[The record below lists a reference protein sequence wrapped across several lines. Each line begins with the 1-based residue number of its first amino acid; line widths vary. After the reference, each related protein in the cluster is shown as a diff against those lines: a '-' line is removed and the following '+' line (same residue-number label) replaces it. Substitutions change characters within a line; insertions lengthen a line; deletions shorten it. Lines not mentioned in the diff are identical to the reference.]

1 MRRFIGMA
9 ICVCSFLLTGC
20 GSSEPQPID
29 IHGTA
34 TFDGKPIVF
43 GTVEF
48 IPDSTRQM
56 SGPAGNAEIVDGKF
70 DTSQAGRGVFPG
82 AYLARVT
89 AYEERT
95 AATSNDETVASN
107 AKPPIFV
114 NYDVEVVLGPDE
126 NVIEVPASAAKDPKA
141 KRAAPA
147 K

>member
-1 MRRFIGMA
+1 MRRFIGVA
-9 ICVCSFLLTGC
+9 ICLGTFLLSGC
-20 GSSEPQPID
+20 GSGEPQPID
-29 IHGTA
+29 IRGKA

-43 GTVEF
+43 GTIEF
-48 IPDSTRQM
+48 IPDAARQM
-56 SGPAGNAEIVDGKF
+56 SGPAGNAEIVNGQF

-82 AYLARVT
+82 AYVARVT

-126 NVIEVPASAAKDPKA
+126 SVIDVPAAAAVKA
-141 KRAAPA
+141 KRAA